1 MIVERCLEKQV
12 WLYGPSYDERRN
24 GELLYN
30 AIACVVPNYIGL
42 TAIHSLSYG
51 TPVITNDDFDN
62 HGPEY
67 EAIIDNVIG
76 SFFRNNDV
84 NDLVDKI
91 KQWALVDAATRHECR
106 LRARATVE
114 NEWSVN
120 YQVDVLKKALFAE

>member
-1 MIVERCLEKQV
+1 MMRLDKLLAHSGYGSRKEVKEYIRKGYVIV
-12 WLYGPSYDERRN
+12 N
-24 GELLYN
+24 GE
-30 AIACVVPNYIGL
+30 
-42 TAIHSLSYG
+42 
-51 TPVITNDDFDN
+51 VITNDDFDN

-67 EAIIDNVIG
+67 ESIIDNITG